1 MKRSAAKRVD
11 RHLFV
16 AEAVLLILLSL
27 SPLCPSAMAQAHVEG
42 QWSTLPYPMPIN
54 PIHASLLHTGQVL
67 VVSGSGNVASNTD
80 YLSAIWDPQA
90 GSVTLQDVSWDMFCN
105 GMIVLPDGR
114 PFVLGGTLQ
123 YDPFY
128 GSPRTSTYDAGTRSF
143 VDLENMA
150 HGRWYPTAT
159 TNGDG
164 SIMVFSGLDD
174 TGRTNTAVELYK
186 VGSGWSRPY
195 GAPWTPP
202 LYPRMHLL
210 PNGTVFYAGP
220 TAASS
225 LFDPSTARWTMNV
238 AYTNYGNRR
247 TYGASVLLPL
257 TPDNGYTPRVM
268 ILGGGDPATE
278 TTEIIDLSVDNPAW
292 QWSDSM
298 SQPRIQ
304 MNAVIL
310 PNGNVL
316 ALGGSAY
323 NEDVTTAS
331 LTADLFDPGTGTF
344 SSAGA
349 GAYPRL
355 YHSVALLLPDAT
367 VWVAGGN
374 PSRGTYEQHMEI
386 YSPAYL
392 FTTDADGNTIPATQ
406 PTITSVTPP
415 QGIGYGGSFQ
425 VQTPNAADIASVVL
439 VRPGSVTHA
448 FDMDQRL
455 VGLSFTAGDGLLNVN
470 GPANGNIAPP
480 GYYMLFILNT
490 AGVPSVATF
499 VQVSPAPTARA
510 PAGMTADSASES
522 AVGGLFGPGGV
533 DRSPGSKGT

>member
-1 MKRSAAKRVD
+1 MVLKRSFVKRSD
-11 RHLFV
+11 RHLYV
-16 AEAVLLILLSL
+16 VEAVLLILLTL
-27 SPLCPSAMAQAHVEG
+27 NPLCPSAMAQAQEEG
-42 QWSTLPYPMPIN
+42 QWRTLPYLMPIN
-54 PIHASLLHTGQVL
+54 PIHASLLRTGKVL
-67 VVSGSGNVASNTD
+67 VVSGSGNVAQNTN
-80 YLSAIWDPQA
+80 YRSAIWDAQA
-90 GSVTLQDVSWDMFCN
+90 GSVTLQNVSWDMFCN

-114 PFVLGGTLQ
+114 PFVIGGTLK

-128 GSPRTSTYDAGTRSF
+128 GSPRTSAYDSGTGRF
-143 VDLENMA
+143 VDLESMA
-150 HGRWYPTAT
+150 RGRWYPTAT

-164 SIMVFSGLDD
+164 SITVFSGLDEN
-174 TGRTNTAVELYK
+174 GRTNTAVEIYQ

-195 GAPWTPP
+195 GSPWTPP
-202 LYPRMHLL
+202 LYPWMHLL
-210 PNGTVFYAGP
+210 PNGTVFYSGA

-225 LFDPSTARWTMNV
+225 IFDPSTSIWRMNV
-238 AYTNYGNRR
+238 AYTNYGTRR
-247 TYGASVLLPL
+247 SYGTSVLLPL

-268 ILGGGDPATE
+268 ILGGGNPATE
-278 TTEIIDLSVDNPAW
+278 TTEIIDLSVGNPAW

-310 PNGNVL
+310 PNGKVL
-316 ALGGSAY
+316 ALGGSVY
-323 NEDVTTAS
+323 DEDAATAS
-331 LTADLFDPGTGTF
+331 LKADLFDPDTGQF

-349 GAYPRL
+349 LAYPRL
-355 YHSVALLLPDAT
+355 YHSVALLLPDAR

-374 PSRGTYEQHMEI
+374 PARGTYEQHMEI

-392 FTTDADGNTIPATQ
+392 FTTRADGSTIPATR
-406 PTITSVTPP
+406 PTITSVTPANV
-415 QGIGYGGSFQ
+415 IGYGGSFQ

-455 VGLSFTAGDGLLNVN
+455 VGLSFTAGDGLLNVY

-490 AGVPSVATF
+490 AGVPSVAAF
-499 VQVSPAPTARA
+499 LQVSHAPLAQSPTV
-510 PAGMTADSASES
+510 MTADSAS
-522 AVGGLFGPGGV
+522 
-533 DRSPGSKGT
+533 D